1 MTVCILYS
9 FTLLFKTLSDVGE
22 NRKQNAAVKDEIW
35 YLIITINTVFRDRLL
50 EYAYTWKPAILPL
63 KVIVNQC
70 KKLHHTRAQSQ
81 L

>member
-35 YLIITINTVFRDRLL
+35 YLISNTVFRDRLL
-50 EYAYTWKPAILPL
+50 EYAYTWKPAILP
-63 KVIVNQC
+63 
-70 KKLHHTRAQSQ
+70 
-81 L
+81 

>member
-35 YLIITINTVFRDRLL
+35 YLISNTVFRDHLL

>member
-9 FTLLFKTLSDVGE
+9 FTLLFKTLNDVGE
-22 NRKQNAAVKDEIW
+22 NRQQNAAVKDEIW
-35 YLIITINTVFRDRLL
+35 YLISNTVFRDRLL

-70 KKLHHTRAQSQ
+70 KKLHHTGAQSQ

>member
-9 FTLLFKTLSDVGE
+9 FTLLFKTLNDVGE
-22 NRKQNAAVKDEIW
+22 NRQQNAAVKDEIG
-35 YLIITINTVFRDRLL
+35 YLISNTVFRDCLL

-63 KVIVNQC
+63 KVIVKQC